1 MLDFNQVK
9 ADTQG
14 KWPGIFSSFGIV
26 VGDGKHT
33 ACPIC
38 GPGSNSHRFRCD
50 DLDGK
55 GTWICTH
62 CGAGD
67 GFKLIMD
74 VLRIDFKTA
83 CEDIAKIV
91 GTVEASKSQPEQSV
105 SPEKLR
111 EIFKGSKPIKQGDPV
126 VDYLRGRGLSNFPKT
141 LRYAPKCW
149 ESETKKDQE
158 AMLAVFS
165 LTDGEAVTIHRTY
178 IKDGK
183 KLNIESPKKTMPP
196 IKKMTGGA
204 VRLYEYT
211 EGTLG
216 IAEGIETAIAVR
228 EMHLIPVWATLTA
241 GLMETFEP
249 PIEIKRVEI
258 YADLDDSYTGQRAA
272 YILANRLVV
281 KNKIPVFVKISEN
294 CDFLED
300 LINDPPG

>member
-1 MLDFNQVK
+1 MIDFNQVK
-9 ADTQG
+9 SDTQG
-14 KWPGIFSSFGIV
+14 KWPGIFSSFGII
-26 VGDGKHT
+26 VGNGKHCP
-33 ACPIC
+33 CPIC
-38 GPGSNSHRFRCD
+38 GGKDRFRFD
-50 DLDGK
+50 DKDGR
-55 GTWICTH
+55 GTYICNQ

-74 VLRIDFKTA
+74 VLRIDFRTA

-91 GTVEASKSQPEQSV
+91 GTVEASKSQSEKPV

-149 ESETKKDQE
+149 ESETKIDQE

-204 VRLYEYT
+204 VRLYEYQG
-211 EGTLG
+211 ETLG
-216 IAEGIETAIAVR
+216 IAEGLETAIAVR
-228 EMHLIPVWATLTA
+228 EMHLIPVWATLSA
-241 GLMETFEP
+241 GLMEVFEP
-249 PIEIKRVEI
+249 PLEVKKIEIYTDNDSN
-258 YADLDDSYTGQRAA
+258 YAGQRAA
-272 YILANRLVV
+272 YILANRLVI
-281 KNKIPVFVKISEN
+281 KNKISVQVLISEAG
-294 CDFLED
+294 DFLED